1 MPNSI
6 ALATKFL
13 PIIDGVYKRE
23 SLTSRLDAANER
35 VQFIGADT
43 VKIFKTDMSGFG
55 DYSRENGFPQGS
67 VTSTWGTY
75 QLTKDRG
82 VSLFVDAMD
91 NEETLGMAFGTLT
104 GEFVRTKEVPEL
116 DAYRFAKLSST
127 ANIDGAAADITVG
140 TTDCPALIDAAEMSM
155 GDNEVP
161 EDGRLLY
168 VSEKFYAGL
177 KGKTT
182 RILANENGVNR
193 EIEVFNGMEVVRVP
207 QGRFNTAITLNDG
220 TENFG
225 FAPTAGGYKIN
236 FMIIH
241 PSAVISVVKHRMP
254 RIFSPE
260 INQKKDAWQFDIRL
274 YHDIFVMD
282 NKVKGIYCHRAS
294 TANV

>member
-1 MPNSI
+1 MANSI

-116 DAYRFAKLSST
+116 DAYRFAKLAST
-127 ANIDGAAADITVG
+127 ANVDGAAADITVG

-168 VSEKFYAGL
+168 VSEKFYAGI
-177 KGKTT
+177 KSKIT
-182 RILANENGVNR
+182 RYLANEGTVNR
-193 EIEVFNGMEVVRVP
+193 EVEMFNGMEVIRVP
-207 QGRFNTAITLNDG
+207 QNRFNTAVTLYD
-220 TENFG
+220 
-225 FAPTAGGYKIN
+225 
-236 FMIIH
+236 
-241 PSAVISVVKHRMP
+241 
-254 RIFSPE
+254 
-260 INQKKDAWQFDIRL
+260 
-274 YHDIFVMD
+274 
-282 NKVKGIYCHRAS
+282 
-294 TANV
+294 

>member
-1 MPNSI
+1 MANSI

-116 DAYRFAKLSST
+116 DAYRFAKMAST
-127 ANIDGAAADITVG
+127 SNVDGAAADITVG

-193 EIEVFNGMEVVRVP
+193 EIETFNGMEVIRVP
-207 QGRFNTAITLNDG
+207 QGRFNTAITLNNG
-220 TENFG
+220 SSAFG
-225 FAPTAGGYKIN
+225 FVPTAGGYKIN

-241 PSAVISVVKHRMP
+241 PSAVASIIKHRVP
-254 RIFSPE
+254 RIFTPAE
-260 INQKKDAWQFDIRL
+260 NQTKDAWKFDLRV
-274 YHDIFVMD
+274 YHDIFVLA
-282 NKVKGIYCHRAS
+282 NKVKGIYVHRAS
-294 TANV
+294 TANS

>member
-1 MPNSI
+1 MANSI

-13 PIIDGVYKRE
+13 PIFDGVYKRE
-23 SLTSRLDAANER
+23 SLTSRLDAANES

-43 VKIFKTDMSGFG
+43 VKIFKTDMDGFG

-67 VTSTWGTY
+67 VTSGWGTY

-104 GEFVRTKEVPEL
+104 GEFVRTKEVPEV
-116 DAYRFAKLSST
+116 DAYRFAKLAST
-127 ANIDGAAADITVG
+127 VGIDGANADITVG
-140 TTDCPALIDAAEMSM
+140 TTDCPGLIDAAQASM

-161 EDGRLLY
+161 REGNLLY
-168 VSEKFYAGL
+168 VSEKFYAGI
-177 KGKTT
+177 KSKIT
-182 RILANENGVNR
+182 RYLANEGTVNR
-193 EIEVFNGMEVVRVP
+193 EVEMFNNMEVIRVP
-207 QGRFNTAITLNDG
+207 QSRFNTAITLNDG
-220 TENFG
+220 SDNFG
-225 FAPTAGGYKIN
+225 YSVTAGGYKIN
-236 FMIIH
+236 FMIVH

-254 RIFSPE
+254 RIFAPE
-260 INQKKDAWQFDIRL
+260 INQRKDAWQFDVRL

-282 NKVKGIYCHRAS
+282 NKLKGIYVHRAS

>member
-1 MPNSI
+1 MANSI
-6 ALATKFL
+6 ALAEKFL
-13 PIIDGVYKRE
+13 PILDGVYKKE
-23 SLTSRLDAANER
+23 SLTARLDAANGAIR
-35 VQFIGADT
+35 FIGGNA
-43 VKIFKTDMSGFG
+43 VELFKTDMSGFG
-55 DYSRENGFPQGS
+55 DYSRQNGFPAGD
-67 VTSTWGTY
+67 VTCTWEKL
-75 QLTKDRG
+75 QLAKDRG

-91 NEETLGMAFGTLT
+91 NEETLGMAFGTLA

-116 DAYRFAKLSST
+116 DAYRFAKMAST
-127 ANIDGAAADITVG
+127 SNVDGAAADITVG
-140 TTDCPALIDAAEMSM
+140 TTDCPSLIDAAEMSM

-207 QGRFNTAITLNDG
+207 QGRFNTAITLNNG
-220 TENFG
+220 SSAFG

-241 PSAVISVVKHRMP
+241 PSAVVSVVKHRMP

-260 INQKKDAWQFDIRL
+260 VNQTKDAWKFDIRL
-274 YHDIFVMD
+274 YHDIFVMA
-282 NKVKGIYCHRAS
+282 NKVKGIYVHRAS
-294 TANV
+294 TANT

>member
-1 MPNSI
+1 
-6 ALATKFL
+6 
-13 PIIDGVYKRE
+13 
-23 SLTSRLDAANER
+23 
-35 VQFIGADT
+35 
-43 VKIFKTDMSGFG
+43 
-55 DYSRENGFPQGS
+55 
-67 VTSTWGTY
+67 
-75 QLTKDRG
+75 
-82 VSLFVDAMD
+82 
-91 NEETLGMAFGTLT
+91 
-104 GEFVRTKEVPEL
+104 
-116 DAYRFAKLSST
+116 
-127 ANIDGAAADITVG
+127 
-140 TTDCPALIDAAEMSM
+140 M

-254 RIFSPE
+254 RIFAPE